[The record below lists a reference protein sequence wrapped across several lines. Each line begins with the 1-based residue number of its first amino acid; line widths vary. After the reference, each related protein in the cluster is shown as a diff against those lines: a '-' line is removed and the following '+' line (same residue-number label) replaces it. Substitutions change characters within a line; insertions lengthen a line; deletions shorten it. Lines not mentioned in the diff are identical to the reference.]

1 MRPRADKES
10 SMTNEN
16 QIRGLLEAWAQAV
29 RNLDMAGILANHTDD
44 VVMFDV
50 PVPLQSRGMDAYR
63 KTWELFFQYSSGG
76 PDTFNLVELEVT
88 AGDTTAFAHG
98 ILGIGDS
105 RLRLTVGLRKQEG
118 KWLIAHEH
126 HSYAQEIG

>member
-1 MRPRADKES
+1 
-10 SMTNEN
+10 MTNEN